1 MNKNNNNKALI
12 NFMIDEMVVL
22 RQTIE
27 KLQQDNKKLQE
38 EIKIAVSSSSTLDLN
53 TKNIEIVRPAVGGG
67 Y

>member
-1 MNKNNNNKALI
+1 MNKNKALI

-38 EIKIAVSSSSTLDLN
+38 EISKLQENNSLSSSPPKADLASS
-53 TKNIEIVRPAVGGG
+53 KAA
-67 Y
+67 